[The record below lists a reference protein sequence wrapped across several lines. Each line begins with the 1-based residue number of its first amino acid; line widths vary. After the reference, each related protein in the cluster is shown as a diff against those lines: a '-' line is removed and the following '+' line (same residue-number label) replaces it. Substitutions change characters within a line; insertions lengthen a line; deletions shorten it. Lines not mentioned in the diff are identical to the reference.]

1 MKVIDIISKLILSS
15 KAKQKLSK
23 ENSNYLLSVLA
34 LAALPSKIFAD
45 NKTPEKVEIKGYLI
59 DVATLAKKAGIEV
72 SDIEEL
78 VIALADPSYGQL
90 IYLGNGIYQFIPS
103 SGILE
108 ISLTITSADASQSNV
123 VSLSLEQALPLDGGT
138 IDYSDF
144 DVSDFQGSLISNASV
159 TIGVDLVAMGVAGVA
174 VAVAMLSKTSTA
186 TSTEEDLEGV
196 ISEGLLKNAQVFL
209 DLDGDG
215 TLDWTDADGNSV
227 WNAGEGEQWTLSAAD
242 GSYTLSDISAADI
255 AAGTLIGQAYK
266 IGGVSQT
273 VDMIS
278 GSDVENIIMMA
289 DTSATVITPLTSM
302 VKSGIS
308 NADALDILGLD
319 GTAIDIN
326 SFNPFSD
333 DNDGTANAIAFEKV
347 ATKLFTTVNSIAEA
361 IDSSAGDDLNATEG
375 FILAMSSVATKMG
388 EEIAVRAANTAID
401 VEAAALEAEA
411 AALQAIVDAA
421 GAEVT
426 AEQTAAVTA
435 KAAEATAKEA
445 EKTAEQDLDL
455 TDAATIA
462 AVATTAVTAAD
473 TQIKAVKAAE
483 EAVLQAESDALEAE
497 AAALQAIVDAAGAEV
512 TAEQTA
518 AVTAKEAEVTAKDL
532 LVTAKNTEATTDKV
546 GDSVTALV
554 TNVSKAIVN
563 VNTEIDSIT
572 AFDVATAKDTLNMG
586 AETLVTQVKAA
597 VDSGTTMSL
606 AADTLETLSEDD
618 TSISFTA
625 VAGTATSLTGFY
637 GDISNDSGSTWT
649 YTLHTSE
656 SHGQAQSD
664 GDSYQDTFT
673 ITDSNNDAHAV
684 TVTVFG
690 KDDAAVITAA
700 DGTIAEGTATVSA
713 TATHTDVD
721 SDDDANVFT
730 AVSTATD
737 SANGYG
743 TYTVTSAGV
752 WTYTLN
758 SDHATIDALGAS
770 ESTTDTITVTSG
782 DGTTEDIAI
791 TITGV
796 NDAPVFTSSATVSS
810 PENGTAAAIIT
821 ATDVESDT
829 ITYSIS
835 GTDEALFS
843 IVASTGV
850 LTFNT
855 APDYE
860 LTDPVADDNTYSLT
874 VTASDGTVTVDQ
886 ALTVTVTN
894 VEGGPVFSSAATFAV
909 DENQTAIA
917 TLTASDDENDTIAFT
932 ISGGDDSASFSLAD
946 GVLTFAASPNYE
958 VKSSYSL
965 TVTASETTDTNGA
978 TIASPNTTDQAITVS
993 INDINDAAVITA
1005 ADGTIA
1011 EGTATVSATATHTDA
1026 DTGNDDNTFLAVS
1039 DIASTYG
1046 TYSVTAAGV
1055 WTYTL
1060 NSAHA
1065 TINALGT
1072 SQTATDTI
1080 TVTAEDGTTKDIT
1093 ITITGTND
1101 AAAIAGTST
1110 GAITEDAATTTA
1122 TERLTHTDVDA
1133 NNDANVFTAVT
1144 TATASANG
1152 YGTYTMTAAGVWTYT
1167 LDNTNSTVSALAAA
1181 ATTTDTFAVTAE
1193 DGTSQTV
1200 TVTITGAND
1209 APTTVADSVAIAE
1222 DAVATVISILA
1233 NDSDPEGTTLT
1244 LGSKSAATN
1253 GGTVANNGDGTVSY
1267 TPAANFNGSDTFT
1280 YTATDGTQASAE
1292 TTVTVT
1298 VSAVNDDPTGS
1309 VTITGDAKTGQT
1321 LTASNDLADVDV
1333 LGTVSYQWSDDGTA
1347 VPGAT
1352 NATLV
1357 LDDDD
1362 IGSAFTVTASYTDG
1376 DGTAESAT
1384 SSATSAVT
1392 DIDKAFMF
1400 TSEIIAAS
1408 AAPDGGYALDPNE
1421 NIIKLT
1427 LNVDMARIS
1436 DSSVDSI
1443 LGGVLD
1449 FSIDWSKVEA
1459 IPYNDSST
1467 EPYVKADG
1475 TLQDQSGATS
1485 GDLSIFFALS
1495 HSESTAN
1502 QFDTVTVTS
1511 LHVGNPP
1518 TLTLVDDTDTSARNY
1533 VDHASSNDVGYIYLN
1548 PIDSI
1553 SSLDITFGGL
1563 VNVNQGGDDDVTQL
1577 SYTTTVDIL

>member
-1 MKVIDIISKLILSS
+1 MKVIDTLSKLIVSS
-15 KAKQKLSK
+15 KTKQKLSK
-23 ENSNYLLSVLA
+23 EKNNYLLSVLA
-34 LAALPSKIFAD
+34 LAALPDKIFAD
-45 NKTPEKVEIKGYLI
+45 NKTPEKIEIKGYLI
-59 DVATLAKKAGIEV
+59 DVSKLAKDAGIEV

-103 SGILE
+103 SSGILE
-108 ISLTITSADASQSNV
+108 ISFTITNADASQSNI
-123 VSLSLEQALPLDGGT
+123 VSLSLEEILPLDGGT

-159 TIGVDLVAMGVAGVA
+159 TIDVDLVAMGAAGV
-174 VAVAMLSKTSTA
+174 VMAVAMISKSST
-186 TSTEEDLEGV
+186 TTTTTTETTESLAGV
-196 ISEGLLKNAQVFL
+196 ISEGLLSNAQVFL
-209 DLDGDG
+209 DLDGDAI
-215 TLDWTDADGNSV
+215 LDWTDANANSI
-227 WNAGEGEQWTLSAAD
+227 WDDGEGEQWTLSAED

-266 IGGVSQT
+266 IDGVSQT

-278 GSDVENIIMMA
+278 GSDVANIMMMA
-289 DTSATVITPLTSM
+289 DASATVITPLTSL

-308 NADALDILGLD
+308 NANILDILGLD
-319 GTAIDIN
+319 DTAIDIN
-326 SFNPFSD
+326 SFNPFSTE
-333 DNDGTANAIAFEKV
+333 NHGTANSIAFEKV
-347 ATKLFTTVNSIAEA
+347 ATKLFTTVNTIAEA
-361 IDSSAGDDLNATEG
+361 IDSSAGDDLDAGQG
-375 FILAMSSVATKMG
+375 FILAMTEVATKIG
-388 EEIAVRAANTAID
+388 EEIAVRAANEAID
-401 VEAAALEAEA
+401 GEAAALEAEA
-411 AALQAIVDAA
+411 DALQAIVDAA
-421 GAEVT
+421 G
-426 AEQTAAVTA
+426 
-435 KAAEATAKEA
+435 
-445 EKTAEQDLDL
+445 DD
-455 TDAATIA
+455 
-462 AVATTAVTAAD
+462 VTAA
-473 TQIKAVKAAE
+473 
-483 EAVLQAESDALEAE
+483 
-497 AAALQAIVDAAGAEV
+497 
-512 TAEQTA
+512 QTA
-518 AVTAKEAEVTAKDL
+518 AVTAKEAEVTAKN
-532 LVTAKNTEATTDKV
+532 VEATTDKV
-546 GDSVTALV
+546 SDEITALV
-554 TNVSKAIVN
+554 TSVSTAIIN
-563 VNTEIDSIT
+563 VNTQIDSIT
-572 AFDVATAKDTLNMG
+572 AFDVATAKDTLNIG
-586 AETLVTQVKAA
+586 ADTLTTQVKAA
-597 VDSGTTMSL
+597 VESGTSISL
-606 AADTLETLSEDD
+606 SADTLVKLSEDD

-637 GDISNDSGSTWT
+637 GDIADAGDGAWT

-656 SHGQAQSD
+656 SQGQAQSD

-673 ITDSNNDAHAV
+673 ITDSNDDAHSV

-700 DGTIAEGTATVSA
+700 DDTIAEGTATVSA

-721 SDDDANVFT
+721 SDDVANVFT

-758 SDHATIDALGAS
+758 SDHATVDALGAS

-796 NDAPVFTSSATVSS
+796 NDAPVFTSSATASA

-821 ATDVESDT
+821 ATDVESDA

-835 GTDEALFS
+835 GTDSALFS

-850 LTFNT
+850 LTFVT

-860 LTDPVADDNTYSLT
+860 LTDPVADDNTYTLT

-932 ISGGDDSASFSLAD
+932 ISGGDDAASFSLAS

-1011 EGTATVSATATHTDA
+1011 EGTATLSATATHTDA

-1039 DIASTYG
+1039 DVASTYG

-1065 TINALGT
+1065 TIDALGA
-1072 SQTATDTI
+1072 SQSTTDTI
-1080 TVTAEDGTTKDIT
+1080 TVTAEDGTTEDVT

-1101 AAAIAGTST
+1101 AAVIAGTST

-1122 TERLTHTDVDA
+1122 TGTLTHTDVDA
-1133 NNDANVFTAVT
+1133 NNDANVFTAVSS
-1144 TATASANG
+1144 ATDSAKG

-1167 LDNTNSTVSALAAA
+1167 IDNTDSTVNALAAA
-1181 ATTTDTFAVTAE
+1181 ATTTDTFAVTTE

-1209 APTTVADSVAIAE
+1209 APATVADSVTIAE
-1222 DAVATVISILA
+1222 DASATVISVLD
-1233 NDSDPEGTTLT
+1233 NDSDPEGTTVALA
-1244 LGSKSAATN
+1244 SKSAATN

-1267 TPAANFNGSDTFT
+1267 TPVANFNGSDTFT
-1280 YTATDGTQASAE
+1280 YTATDGTDASAQ

-1298 VSAVNDDPTGS
+1298 ISAVNDDPTGS

-1321 LTASNDLADVDV
+1321 LTASNDLADADG
-1333 LGTVSYQWSDDGTA
+1333 LGTITYQWSDDGTA
-1347 VPGAT
+1347 VSGAT

-1362 IGSAFTVTASYTDG
+1362 IGSAFTVTASYTDD

-1408 AAPDGGYALDPNE
+1408 AAPDGGYALDPSE

-1449 FSIDWSKVEA
+1449 FSLDWSKIEA
-1459 IPYNDSST
+1459 IEYDDDST
-1467 EPYVKADG
+1467 EPYVSAEAAITD
-1475 TLQDQSGATS
+1475 LDSATTFS
-1485 GDLSIFFALS
+1485 KFFALS
-1495 HSESTAN
+1495 HSESTAD
-1502 QFDTVTVTS
+1502 QFDTVTITS
-1511 LHVGNPP
+1511 LHVSGNPP
-1518 TLTLVDDTDTSARNY
+1518 FLTLVDDTDTTLRNQ
-1533 VDHASSNDVGYIYLN
+1533 VDHDSENDLAYIYLN

-1563 VNVNQGGDDDVTQL
+1563 VNINQGDDADVTQL
-1577 SYTTTVDIL
+1577 SYTSTVDIL

>member
-1 MKVIDIISKLILSS
+1 MKVIEIISKLILSS
-15 KAKQKLSK
+15 KAKHKLPK
-23 ENSNYLLSVLA
+23 EKSNYLLYVLA
-34 LAALPSKIFAD
+34 LAALPGKIFAD

-59 DVATLAKKAGIEV
+59 DVATLAKEAGIEV

-78 VIALADPSYGQL
+78 VIAIADPSLGQL

-103 SGILE
+103 SGISE
-108 ISLTITSADASQSNV
+108 ISFTITNADASQSNI
-123 VSLSLEQALPLDGGT
+123 VSLSFEEALPLDGGT

-159 TIGVDLVAMGVAGVA
+159 TVGVDLVAMGAGFM
-174 VAVAMLSKTSTA
+174 AMGAILGQSSTTTTST
-186 TSTEEDLEGV
+186 TTTDLEGV
-196 ISEGLLKNAQVFL
+196 ISEGLLKDAQVFL

-215 TLDWTDADGNSV
+215 ALDWTDANSNSV
-227 WNAGEGEQWTLSAAD
+227 WDAGEGEQWTLSAAD
-242 GSYTLSDISAADI
+242 GSYTLGDVSAADI
-255 AAGTLIGQAYK
+255 AAGTLMGQAYK

-278 GSDVENIIMMA
+278 GSDVENIVMMA

-326 SFNPFSD
+326 SFNPFSTE
-333 DNDGTANAIAFEKV
+333 NDGTANAIAFEKV

-375 FILAMSSVATKMG
+375 FILAMSSVATKME
-388 EEIAVRAANTAID
+388 EEIAVRAANTA
-401 VEAAALEAEA
+401 LQAEA
-411 AALQAIVDAA
+411 DALDAEADALQAIVDAA
-421 GAEVT
+421 GVDVT

-435 KAAEATAKEA
+435 KEDEVTAKEA
-445 EKTAEQDLDL
+445 QKTAEQDLDL
-455 TDAATIA
+455 TDATTIA

-483 EAVLQAESDALEAE
+483 EAVLQAEADALQAE
-497 AAALQAIVDAAGAEV
+497 ADALQAIVDAAGVDV

-518 AVTAKEAEVTAKDL
+518 AVTAKEDEVTAKDL
-532 LVTAKNTEATTDKV
+532 LVTAKNAEATTDKV

-649 YTLHTSE
+649 YTLHTSA

-700 DGTIAEGTATVSA
+700 DDTIAEGTATVSA

-721 SDDDANVFT
+721 SDDDDNVFT

-758 SDHATIDALGAS
+758 NDHATIDALGAS

-782 DGTTEDIAI
+782 DGTTENITI
-791 TITGV
+791 TITGT
-796 NDAPVFTSSATVSS
+796 NDAPVITSSATASA

-821 ATDVESDT
+821 ATDAESDD

-835 GTDEALFS
+835 GTDSALFS
-843 IVASTGV
+843 IVPSTGV

-860 LTDPVADDNTYSLT
+860 LIDPVADDNTYSLT
-874 VTASDGTVTVDQ
+874 VAASDGTVSVDQ

-894 VEGGPVFSSAATFAV
+894 VEGGPVFSSAETVAV
-909 DENQTAIA
+909 DENQTAVL

-932 ISGGDDSASFSLAD
+932 ISGGDDSDSFSLTG

-958 VKSSYSL
+958 VKSSYSV
-965 TVTASETTDTNGA
+965 TVTASETTDTDGA

-1011 EGTATVSATATHTDA
+1011 EGTTTVSATATHTDA
-1026 DTGNDDNTFLAVS
+1026 DTGNDDNTFLAVT
-1039 DIASTYG
+1039 DVASTYG
-1046 TYSVTAAGV
+1046 TYSVTSAGV

-1060 NSAHA
+1060 NSSNA
-1065 TINALGT
+1065 TIDALGA
-1072 SQTATDTI
+1072 SQSATDTI
-1080 TVTAEDGTTKDIT
+1080 TVTAEDGTTEDVT

-1101 AAAIAGTST
+1101 AAVIAGTTT
-1110 GAITEDAATTTA
+1110 GAVTEDASTTTA
-1122 TERLTHTDVDA
+1122 TGTLTHTDVDA
-1133 NNDANVFTAVT
+1133 NNDANVFTAVS
-1144 TATASANG
+1144 TATDSANG
-1152 YGTYTMTAAGVWTYT
+1152 YGTYTMTAAGDWTYT
-1167 LDNTNSTVSALAAA
+1167 LDNTNATVSALAAA

-1200 TVTITGAND
+1200 TVTITGVND
-1209 APTTVADSVAIAE
+1209 APTTVADSETIAE
-1222 DAVATVISILA
+1222 GTTTATVISVLA

-1244 LGSKSAATN
+1244 LASKSAATN
-1253 GGTVANNGDGTVSY
+1253 GGTVLDNGDGTVSY
-1267 TPAANFNGSDTFT
+1267 TPATNFNGSDTFT
-1280 YTATDGTQASAE
+1280 YTATDGTDTSTS

-1298 VSAVNDDPTGS
+1298 VTAVNDDPTGAVS
-1309 VTITGDAKTGQT
+1309 IAGTAKTGST
-1321 LTASNDLADVDV
+1321 LTASNTLADVDG
-1333 LGTVSYQWSDDGTA
+1333 LGTISYQWAKDGTD
-1347 VPGAT
+1347 VSGAT
-1352 NATLV
+1352 NSTLV

-1362 IGSAFTVTASYTDG
+1362 VGSTFTVTASYTDD

-1392 DIDKAFMF
+1392 DIDKAF
-1400 TSEIIAAS
+1400 SISLEIIDAITAS
-1408 AAPDGGYALDPNE
+1408 TDVYSGDYVDETGTNDTDK
-1421 NIIKLT
+1421 IIKATLT
-1427 LNVDMARIS
+1427 ADMSKIS
-1436 DSSVDSI
+1436 NDDADSI
-1443 LGGVLD
+1443 SAGDLNLE
-1449 FSIDWSKVEA
+1449 FDWSLIEVFDW
-1459 IPYNDSST
+1459 NDDT
-1467 EPYVKADG
+1467 TDEYLYKELTTDFLTG
-1475 TLQDQSGATS
+1475 TKTS
-1485 GDLSIFFALS
+1485 AGIDIAPASLRLSDPL
-1495 HSESTAN
+1495 
-1502 QFDTVTVTS
+1502 
-1511 LHVGNPP
+1511 
-1518 TLTLVDDTDTSARNY
+1518 LTLVDNVTPVDTKVADP
-1533 VDHASSNDVGYIYLN
+1533 VPSSLDLVTIYLN
-1548 PIDSI
+1548 PTDAAENVGTFSVAI
-1553 SSLDITFGGL
+1553 SGTVTYNAGGAEDPIYEDML
-1563 VNVNQGGDDDVTQL
+1563 P
-1577 SYTTTVDIL
+1577 YTTTVDII